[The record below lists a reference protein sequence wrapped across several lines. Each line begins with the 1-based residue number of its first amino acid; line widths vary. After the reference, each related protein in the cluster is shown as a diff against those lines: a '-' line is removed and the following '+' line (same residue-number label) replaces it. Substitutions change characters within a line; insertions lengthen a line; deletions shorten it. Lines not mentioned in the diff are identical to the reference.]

1 MKLVLIV
8 AVVMATSACPVRPRD
23 TGIPDTGP
31 CVVDDD
37 PDRVTVAE
45 QGLVA
50 IPPSGLELFLDEDS
64 GGPLRCRPSVD
75 ACPAFDDCVGAPVQ
89 LPIGVDATLAVGLRT
104 ITDGYPGQLID
115 VTFGEGTGAA
125 CTLLPPFPE
134 SLPANGGE
142 TFIFVGIRPTVEAVI
157 TSARLLITTDA
168 LNVPAEPLRITL
180 QVEGVAA
187 AP

>member
-1 MKLVLIV
+1 VKLVVIV
-8 AVVMATSACPVRPRD
+8 AVVMATAACPVRPRD

-37 PDRVTVAE
+37 PDRVAVAE

-50 IPPSGLELFLDEDS
+50 IRSGMELFLDEDS
-64 GGPLRCRPSVD
+64 GGPLRCRPSVEV
-75 ACPAFDDCVGAPVQ
+75 CPAFDDCVGAPVQ

-125 CTLLPPFPE
+125 FTLLPPFPE

-142 TFIFVGIRPTVEAVI
+142 AFIFVGIRPTAEAV
-157 TSARLLITTDA
+157 TSARVLITTNA
-168 LNVPAEPLRITL
+168 LNVPAEPLGITL
-180 QVEGVAA
+180 QVEGV
-187 AP
+187 PP